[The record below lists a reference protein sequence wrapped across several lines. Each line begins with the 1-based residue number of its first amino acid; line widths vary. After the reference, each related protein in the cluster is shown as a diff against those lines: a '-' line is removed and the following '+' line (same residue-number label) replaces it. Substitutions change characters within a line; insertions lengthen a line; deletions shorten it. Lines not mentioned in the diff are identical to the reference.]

1 MFPKGSELL
10 YSLDNSNNRKQAT
23 TTLCLRLHCI
33 KFKVSGKC
41 RFSSSLL
48 EVETSISRDHH
59 HETDS
64 KNHHAEIISEDEQTP
79 ALPMDEDME
88 DILEHIEE
96 DVDLPDEEDEDEDL
110 EEVETDVIGT
120 IQPKKEGGGG
130 DEEIEI
136 ENKLLNLPLNLPLPL
151 PTLNSNGL
159 QSSPSTN
166 NTNPGPLP
174 KLPPLPP
181 LPPPLL
187 NLEFLKVKEK
197 LFLWNF
203 CLVFIPKIHIGKQ
216 LQENRPF
223 DF

>member
-10 YSLDNSNNRKQAT
+10 YSLDNSNNRKQA

-64 KNHHAEIISEDEQTP
+64 KNHHAEIISEDEQTTTP

-203 CLVFIPKIHIGKQ
+203 CLVFVPKIHIGKQ
-216 LQENRPF
+216 F
-223 DF
+223 